1 MNELRVIV
9 DSEIIKKAID
19 GLRLLSF
26 LYKKNKSL
34 SIIGGIYG
42 SNERSTC
49 LSMHEISVTSE
60 PHEDICSPIIGRDSI
75 DIFMRM
81 SHQPIELRIT
91 KSFVHILNAYEIN
104 LTSNKSNPFP
114 DTSKPE
120 KSTVKKYEA
129 KGRAIIETIIFDG
142 NNHHECKEFL
152 KGNFD
157 NSFSYPH
164 IKRSVYDETS
174 PFLNRII
181 NISVNEGDLIMKKG
195 KDDFHVIGKRYV
207 DSFINELQ
215 EAYIKK
221 T

>member
-9 DSEIIKKAID
+9 DSEIVKKAIS
-19 GLRLLSF
+19 GLSLLSF
-26 LYKKNKSL
+26 SYKRNECL
-34 SIIGGIYG
+34 CIIGGING
-42 SNERSTC
+42 SNERSMC
-49 LSMHEISVTSE
+49 LPMHEISVTSE
-60 PHEDICSPIIGRDSI
+60 PYEDIYSPIMGKESI

-81 SHQPIELRIT
+81 AHQPIELQI
-91 KSFVHILNAYEIN
+91 KKNSVHILNAYEIS
-104 LTSNKSNPFP
+104 LTSSQSNFFS

-120 KSTVKKYEA
+120 KNTVKKYEA

-174 PFLNRII
+174 PFLNKII
-181 NISVNEGDLIMKKG
+181 NISVNEGDLVIKKG
-195 KDDFHVIGKRYV
+195 KDDFYVIGKDNV
-207 DSFINELQ
+207 DVFISQWKE
-215 EAYIKK
+215 I
-221 T
+221 